1 MSFLDSVGGV
11 GRVSAT
17 LLRHRLIAA
26 TAASAAAVIVAG
38 CAFAATSSG
47 TGKEKLVS
55 EGNTKHT
62 APTASASP
70 TPTPVGPLQLLSVS
84 PVGGSHDANGGAP
97 ITLTFSSALSP
108 GTPLPKLSPK
118 IPGSWQVSGDTATF
132 TPASGFLPNTAVT
145 LRIPGGAA
153 GMAGADA
160 SAGTLATGSTVKFKT
175 GTYSV
180 LRLQQILAQLGYLP
194 LTWTASASSAATGGG
209 SASIPADAPAAGS
222 SASDSASASSA
233 SSDSA
238 SADSASAG
246 SASAGAAT
254 TGLNQQVAD
263 AYQPPDG
270 TFTFKSGYPTELTS
284 QWTVGKDNM
293 LNNGAIR
300 AFQSVEGLTM
310 DGVAGPDVW
319 SHLLKAAAKHKVN
332 PNGYTYALADQHTP
346 ESLTVWHN
354 GKVIEH
360 TLANTGIPGRNTQD
374 GTFPVYLRYQEN
386 YMDGTNPDGSKYHDL
401 VQWISYFNGG
411 DAVHY
416 FARYS
421 YGSYQSLGCVEV
433 PYAPAEKVWGYMT
446 YGTLVTVIG
455 PEA

>member
-1 MSFLDSVGGV
+1 V

-38 CAFAATSSG
+38 CAFAATSG

-55 EGNTKHT
+55 EGNTKKT
-62 APTASASP
+62 VPSASASP

-84 PVGGSHDANGGAP
+84 PAGGTHDANGGAP

-118 IPGSWQVSGDTATF
+118 IKGSWQVSGDTATF

-145 LRIPGGAA
+145 MKIPGGAA

-160 SAGTLATGSTVKFKT
+160 SAGTLVTGSTVRFKT

-194 LTWTASASSAATGGG
+194 LTWTASASGAGADGG
-209 SASIPADAPAAGS
+209 SASIPADAPAAATS
-222 SASDSASASSA
+222 SPSAADSASSASASSA
-233 SSDSA
+233 SAASDSA
-238 SADSASAG
+238 TSASAT
-246 SASAGAAT
+246 SASATSGSAT
-254 TGLNQQVAD
+254 AGLNQQVAD
-263 AYQPPDG
+263 AYQPPAG
-270 TFTFKSGYPTELTS
+270 AFTFQSGYPAELTS
-284 QWTVGKDNM
+284 QWKAGKDNM
-293 LNNGAIR
+293 LDNGAIR

-332 PNGYTYALADQHTP
+332 PNGYTYALADQHSP

-386 YMDGTNPDGSKYHDL
+386 WMDGTNPDGSKYHDL

-433 PYAPAEKVWGYMT
+433 PYAPAQKVWGYMT